1 MNKVM
6 NKADLSAP
14 PHLLLV
20 DDDRLILSTL
30 SSGLR
35 AAGYQVS
42 TADSAQ
48 EAESLLSSGAR
59 PDLAILDVQLPNT
72 DGLTLAERLH
82 EFEHLPFVMLS
93 AYGDAKSVAA
103 ATGSGALA
111 YMVKPMDVTQM
122 VPTIEAALLRAR
134 ELRALQDR
142 TRQLQNA
149 LAVERHVSVAVGLL
163 MVQHRLGRQDAF
175 ALLRNAAR
183 NQRIKLAELAQ
194 GMVESHESACA
205 R

>member
-1 MNKVM
+1 MP
-6 NKADLSAP
+6 DLIAAP
-14 PHLLLV
+14 QAPHLLLV

-35 AAGYQVS
+35 AVGYRVS
-42 TADSAQ
+42 TADSAE
-48 EAESLLSSGAR
+48 EATALLTAGAR

-103 ATGSGALA
+103 ATRSGALA
-111 YMVKPMDVTQM
+111 YMVKPIDVVQM

-134 ELRALQDR
+134 ELRALQFR
-142 TRQLQNA
+142 TEQLQGA
-149 LAVERHVSVAVGLL
+149 LAVERVVSVAVGIT
-163 MVQHRLGRQDAF
+163 MMQHRLGRQGAF
-175 ALLRNAAR
+175 DLLRQSAR
-183 NQRIKLAELAQ
+183 NQRCKVADLAR
-194 GMVESHESACA
+194 GIVESHEALFGK
-205 R
+205 